1 MTTQHR
7 STKRTTGRSI
17 LTLAVLLASGASACT
32 DASLKCITAF
42 CTQEEVPQV
51 FDNKVA
57 LDGNFC
63 SADPNTVGFPYKVL
77 FIVDTS
83 GSTRTSDPGGGR
95 APAVQAAVNQYIN
108 TPEVS
113 FALMS
118 FDTAPRQ
125 LVPAFTRDAAIL
137 GAAIPQFNQNNGS
150 TTYVDTL
157 AAAHDIIKADADAL
171 TQSERARTRYDVQ
184 FLSDGVPQ
192 PCQQASGVPAAEKA
206 VLDLA
211 AQLGIFSVTLST
223 IFLSGDPAAQTTCA
237 PVTANGL
244 LTDMARQGGG
254 TFQALAGNQL
264 KFVINFTK
272 ILTPFQEHSF
282 YLVNESRV
290 VRKGKLLADSDSD
303 GVPDEEEIATGTDPT
318 RNDPNRTG
326 CGDRTNQILMP
337 NVGLCAGTCK
347 NELELAGRD
356 PNRLIDQ
363 DADGL
368 RDCEESAL
376 GVNRLEADADGDNF
390 IDSLEVRFGT
400 NFNDASTR
408 VVDTDRDG
416 VTDAEEIVTGTD
428 PLSAEPDRSLA
439 YVYQPLGEAAAV
451 KAGTSCANFNITNV
465 QLVQTLET
473 PNSKAGDNRICV
485 YITQHPVNASPTESP
500 PTVTKMCATANY
512 QIVGD
517 SEFKTPAGGV
527 FHIDPSQFKP
537 VICASQKCK

>member
-1 MTTQHR
+1 MTTRHGSMMR
-7 STKRTTGRSI
+7 FRGHSV
-17 LTLAVLLASGASACT
+17 LTFAVLMVAGASACT
-32 DASLKCITAF
+32 DASLKCVTAF
-42 CTQEEVPQV
+42 CLQDEVHQV

-125 LVPAFTRDAAIL
+125 LVSAFTRDLAIL
-137 GAAIPQFNQNNGS
+137 SAAIPQFNQNNGS
-150 TTYVDTL
+150 TNYVDTL
-157 AAAHDIIKADADAL
+157 ASARDLIAADAKNL
-171 TQSERARTRYDVQ
+171 TESERARTRYDVQ

-192 PCQQASGVPAAEKA
+192 PCEQAGGVPAAEKA

-211 AQLGIFSVTLST
+211 PQMGIFSVSLST

-244 LTDMARQGGG
+244 LQEMARQGGG

-303 GVPDEEEIATGTDPT
+303 GVPDEEEVAAGMDPT
-318 RNDPNRTG
+318 RSDPNRTG
-326 CGDRTNQILMP
+326 CGDRTNQMLLP
-337 NVGLCAGTCK
+337 NVGLCPGTCK
-347 NELELAGRD
+347 NELDIANRD
-356 PNRLIDQ
+356 PNRLRDE
-363 DADGL
+363 DGDGL
-368 RDCEESAL
+368 LDCEEAAL
-376 GVNRLEADADGDNF
+376 GVNRLKADADGDNF

-400 NFNDASTR
+400 NFNDDSTR
-408 VVDTDRDG
+408 LVDTDRDG
-416 VTDAEEIVTGTD
+416 VTDGEEIVTGTD

-439 YVYQPLGEAAAV
+439 YVYQPLGEAAAL
-451 KAGTSCANFNITNV
+451 KTGTSCANFNISNV
-465 QLVQTLET
+465 QLVQTIET
-473 PNSKAGDNRICV
+473 PTSKAGDNRICL

-500 PTVTKMCATANY
+500 PTVTKMCAVANY
-512 QIVGD
+512 QVVD
-517 SEFKTPAGGV
+517 DVEFKTPAGGV
-527 FHIDPSQFKP
+527 FHIDPTQFKP